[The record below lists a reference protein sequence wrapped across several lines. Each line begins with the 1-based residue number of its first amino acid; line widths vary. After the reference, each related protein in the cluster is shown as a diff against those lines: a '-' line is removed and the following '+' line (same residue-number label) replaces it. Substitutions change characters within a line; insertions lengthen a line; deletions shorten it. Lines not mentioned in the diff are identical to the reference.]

1 MPPIA
6 ADPAQCAALA
16 ERAAFADRSA
26 CGRLRI
32 TGADA
37 LDLLNRLTTND
48 LSSLPDGTARSTV
61 LTNGDARVIDHLR
74 LAAADGAIWCIAS
87 PGRAEAVAKWIDLY
101 TFGEDVV
108 VEDVS
113 SATAQLAVAG
123 PLAADALSA
132 AGFTVPSLDSVAIWG
147 APLTHPSDSLSLWE
161 RAGVRAAS
169 GEGETGGRSGEGET
183 GGESETRGRSVESE
197 ARGTGEEDGQR
208 MRGRSGE
215 GEMRGEGAGVVVASP
230 FGAYAAYDV
239 LLPLADVET
248 AKAALRAAVD
258 EADAAAFDAY
268 RIAQGVPAYGAEFG
282 AFNNPLEARLLGSI
296 SDEKGCYTGQEV
308 IARLQTYRKVQR
320 LLMAF
325 TATPLADSD
334 VPLAD
339 HGSPL
344 ADHGSPLADHGDPLA
359 DADGSPAGAVTS
371 VCDVGGRM
379 FGLALV
385 AAKHAVAGVTL
396 RLPSGGEVTLAE
408 PAYAA
413 RTEGDA
419 N

>member
-87 PGRAEAVAKWIDLY
+87 PGRAEAVAEWIDLY

-132 AGFTVPSLDSVAIWG
+132 AGFTVPSLDSVAIWS
-147 APLTHPSDSLSLWE
+147 APLAHPSDSLSLWE
-161 RAGVRAAS
+161 RAGVPTPSPSGRGPGFRLPLPL
-169 GEGETGGRSGEGET
+169 GEG
-183 GGESETRGRSVESE
+183 
-197 ARGTGEEDGQR
+197 
-208 MRGRSGE
+208 
-215 GEMRGEGAGVVVASP
+215 RGEGRARGGRVGRVGRASRARGDGPAGIVVASP

-239 LLPLADVET
+239 LLPLADAEY

-268 RIAQGVPAYGAEFG
+268 RIEQGVPAYGAEFG

-371 VCDVGGRM
+371 ACDVGGRV

-385 AAKHAVAGVTL
+385 AAKHAVAGATL
-396 RLPSGGEVTLAE
+396 RLPSGGAVTLAG

-413 RTEGDA
+413 GTEG
-419 N
+419 

>member
-1 MPPIA
+1 MPLIA

-16 ERAAFADRSA
+16 ERVAFADRSA

-32 TGADA
+32 AGADA

-48 LSSLPDGTARSTV
+48 LSSLPEGTARSTV

-74 LAAADGAIWCIAS
+74 LAAADGAVWCIAS
-87 PGRAEAVAKWIDLY
+87 PGRAEAVAEWLDLY

-113 SATAQLAVAG
+113 SATAQFAVAG
-123 PLAADALSA
+123 PLAADALAAARFPVPALDSA
-132 AGFTVPSLDSVAIWG
+132 AIWS
-147 APLTHPSDSLSLWE
+147 PHPSPLPE
-161 RAGVRAAS
+161 
-169 GEGETGGRSGEGET
+169 GEGVGRESRMRGQGGEGGARGDGEARK
-183 GGESETRGRSVESE
+183 GGE
-197 ARGTGEEDGQR
+197 ARG
-208 MRGRSGE
+208 E
-215 GEMRGEGAGVVVASP
+215 GSAAGVVVASP

-239 LLPLADVET
+239 LVPLANAED
-248 AKAALRAAVD
+248 AKAAIRAAAE

-325 TATPLADSD
+325 TATAPADSGDPLADS
-334 VPLAD
+334 
-339 HGSPL
+339 
-344 ADHGSPLADHGDPLA
+344 GDPLA
-359 DADGSPAGAVTS
+359 DADGSPAGSVTS
-371 VCDVGGRM
+371 VCDVGGGV

-385 AAKHAVAGVTL
+385 AAKHAVAGAAL
-396 RLPSGGEVTLAE
+396 RLPGGGEVTLAE

-413 RTEGDA
+413 GTEG
-419 N
+419 

>member
-1 MPPIA
+1 MPLIA

-32 TGADA
+32 AGADA

-48 LSSLPDGTARSTV
+48 LSALPEGTARSTV

-87 PGRAEAVAKWIDLY
+87 PGRAEAVAEWIDLY
-101 TFGEDVV
+101 TFSEDVV
-108 VEDVS
+108 EEDVS
-113 SATAQLAVAG
+113 SATAQFAVAG
-123 PLAADALSA
+123 PLAADALAA
-132 AGFTVPSLDSVAIWG
+132 AGFPVPALDSVAIWSPHSS
-147 APLTHPSDSLSLWE
+147 PLPE
-161 RAGVRAAS
+161 
-169 GEGETGGRSGEGET
+169 GEGVGRESRMRGRGGKVET
-183 GGESETRGRSVESE
+183 GGEG
-197 ARGTGEEDGQR
+197 GGG
-208 MRGRSGE
+208 
-215 GEMRGEGAGVVVASP
+215 GVVVASP
-230 FGAYAAYDV
+230 FGAHAAYDV
-239 LLPLADVET
+239 LVPLADAES
-248 AKAALRAAVD
+248 AKAALRAAVE

-325 TATPLADSD
+325 TATAPANS
-334 VPLAD
+334 
-339 HGSPL
+339 
-344 ADHGSPLADHGDPLA
+344 GDPLA
-359 DADGSPAGAVTS
+359 DADGSPAGSVTS
-371 VCDVGGRM
+371 VCDVGGRI

-385 AAKHAVAGVTL
+385 AAKHAVAGAAL
-396 RLPSGGEVTLAE
+396 RLPGGGEVTLAE

-413 RTEGDA
+413 RTHWA
-419 N
+419 Q

>member
-32 TGADA
+32 AGADA

-48 LSSLPDGTARSTV
+48 LSSLPEGTARSTV

-74 LAAADGAIWCIAS
+74 LAAADGAVWCIAS
-87 PGRAEAVAKWIDLY
+87 PGRAEAVAEWIDLY

-113 SATAQLAVAG
+113 SATAQFAVAG
-123 PLAADALSA
+123 PHAADALAA
-132 AGFTVPSLDSVAIWG
+132 AGFPVPPLDSVAI
-147 APLTHPSDSLSLWE
+147 ASVPLAHPSDSLSLRAPGLTHRRDSTLAHPSDSLSLRE

-169 GEGETGGRSGEGET
+169 GEGGAR
-183 GGESETRGRSVESE
+183 RESE
-197 ARGTGEEDGQR
+197 ARGDG
-208 MRGRSGE
+208 
-215 GEMRGEGAGVVVASP
+215 GAGGVVVASP

-239 LLPLADVET
+239 LVPLADAED
-248 AKAALRAAVD
+248 AKAALRAAVE
-258 EADAAAFDAY
+258 EADAPAFDAY

-325 TATPLADSD
+325 STTAPAASGDPLAASGASLADSGD
-334 VPLAD
+334 TLAD
-339 HGSPL
+339 S
-344 ADHGSPLADHGDPLA
+344 GDTLA
-359 DADGSPAGAVTS
+359 DADGSPAGSVTS
-371 VCDVGGRM
+371 VCDVGGRI

-385 AAKHAVAGVTL
+385 AAKHAVAGAAL
-396 RLPSGGEVTLAE
+396 RLPSGGEVTLAD

-413 RTEGDA
+413 RTEG
-419 N
+419 